1 MHPEGCGTLDT
12 MTVKNGGIGMNSAL
26 QNLTVQYSEAR
37 EAVKSVFRMESE
49 YSYPVAANLYVSA
62 NVPVDPDRLED
73 CKRLIKAEAG
83 IFSNFRGNIKVPL
96 AAKLALSD
104 DPQSRWMRAEA
115 NYEMLKEHFMR
126 SEFLALAA
134 LLLTDSAADAD
145 VPALAARGKALYS
158 RMRKEHPFLTG
169 QEDSVFAIL
178 LAQSDRTDDALI
190 ADMEAC
196 YRLLDERFFKGDGIQ
211 TASHVLA
218 MIGGTPEEKANK
230 VIALYDAI
238 RDAGGKYGKNW
249 ELSALAAFATDD
261 TPVET
266 IVSEMLAVD
275 ALLEGQK
282 GYGIFGCDR
291 KTRMMHAAMLVS
303 AYHSREQTGL
313 VNAIAQQSAVAMIAA
328 QQAAICA
335 MIACSSASA
344 AAAAG
349 AH

>member
-1 MHPEGCGTLDT
+1 
-12 MTVKNGGIGMNSAL
+12 MNTEL
-26 QNLTVQYSEAR
+26 QNITLRYLEAR
-37 EAVKSVFRMESE
+37 EAVRSVFRMESE

-62 NVPVDPDRLED
+62 NAAVDTDRLED
-73 CKRLIKAEAG
+73 CKRMIRAEAG

-96 AAKLALSD
+96 ACKLALSD
-104 DPQSRWMRAEA
+104 DPQNRWTRTET
-115 NYEMLKEHFMR
+115 NYAILKGQFWS

-145 VPALAARGKALYS
+145 VPALAVRGKALHS
-158 RMRKEHPFLTG
+158 RMRKEHPFITG

-178 LAQSDRTDDALI
+178 LAQSDRGDDELI

-196 YRLLDERFFKGDGIQ
+196 YRALDERFPKGDGIQ

-238 RDAGGKYGKNW
+238 RDAGVRYGKNW
-249 ELSALAAFATDD
+249 ELSALAAFAADD

-266 IVSEMLAVD
+266 IVNEMLEVD

-282 GYGIFGCDR
+282 GYGGVFGYDR

-313 VNAIAQQSAVAMIAA
+313 VSAIAQQSAVAMIAA